1 MKHAGKLFHLVHYVY
16 RPSES
21 VDPTGRL
28 VARLGGFPP
37 ISWKLL
43 FPVLPAD

>member
-1 MKHAGKLFHLVHYVY
+1 MKHAGKLFHLVRYVY

-28 VARLGGFPP
+28 LASG
-37 ISWKLL
+37 SLL
-43 FPVLPAD
+43 RMLSRASGRSH